1 MNKTI
6 EYYSKEVYGNRLEYV
21 INKDDAHIIRQ
32 LTGKKTITGIERELI
47 RDVKL
52 FNQGK
57 TDDEIDAMIF
67 LEDEDGNI
75 VRRTESSSQI
85 IVEEMI

>member
-32 LTGKKTITGIERELI
+32 LTGKKTISEIERELI
-47 RDVKL
+47 RDLTNK
-52 FNQGK
+52 
-57 TDDEIDAMIF
+57 
-67 LEDEDGNI
+67 
-75 VRRTESSSQI
+75 S
-85 IVEEMI
+85 VEFKEVLAPKN